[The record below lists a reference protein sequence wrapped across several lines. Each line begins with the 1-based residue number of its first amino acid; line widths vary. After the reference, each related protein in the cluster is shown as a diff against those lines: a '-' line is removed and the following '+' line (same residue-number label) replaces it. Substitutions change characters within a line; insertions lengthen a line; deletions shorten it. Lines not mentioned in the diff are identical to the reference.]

1 MSLETNSFGFTAS
14 SGASAAEKSQYLSFF
29 VQLGGQAQMSDADYV
44 TFRNKQGINSG
55 DIYNQIGAASSSFPF
70 SGGVEPLPK
79 ACKLVSVTITGMVE
93 ETGIAAVDVDIM
105 KLVFADGATSFAS
118 VRTAHTESLTSL
130 TNGSRFNST
139 TLSIPQTSDTVFAT
153 GDTVSLAISNR
164 GGSGLKLLSSLSV
177 VLTFELT

>member
-93 ETGIAAVDVDIM
+93 ETGIATIDVDIM

-118 VRTAHTESLTSL
+118 VRTAHIETINTF
-130 TNGSRFNST
+130 NGRRFNST
-139 TLSIPQTSDTVFAT
+139 TLSIPQTADTVFAT